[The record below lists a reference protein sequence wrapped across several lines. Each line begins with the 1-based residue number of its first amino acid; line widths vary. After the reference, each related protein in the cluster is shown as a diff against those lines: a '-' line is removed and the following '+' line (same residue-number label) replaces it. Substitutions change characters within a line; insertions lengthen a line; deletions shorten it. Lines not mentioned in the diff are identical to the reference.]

1 MVFDVV
7 RLLGNDSQISK
18 PSLMQSANV
27 IEIHYVLEDETSA
40 RFHFV
45 PKNHGGLHGSA
56 IIDPMTFAGD

>member
-1 MVFDVV
+1 
-7 RLLGNDSQISK
+7 
-18 PSLMQSANV
+18 MQSANV

-56 IIDPMTFAGD
+56 IIDPMTLAGD